1 MVEIAAAY
9 LAGPAD
15 AGLKASTI
23 AGCCAAIVYAHKLAG
38 HEPPTNAEPV
48 KAVMR
53 GICRR
58 IGTAPERK
66 APATAK
72 AIAGMLKRIPD
83 APPGLRDRALLLI
96 GFSAALRRSEIVA
109 LNLADI
115 APRQA
120 AWTARRCS
128 TRASTPAQSARNFSA
143 AGSERDRVMVKGCA
157 RSSLETVS
165 VAFGRPVRIG

>member
-1 MVEIAAAY
+1 MIFPWLIGALIPSVTAMIDDIVEGFEDAVGEPIFARWCASAGHPPIPAMVEIAAAY
-9 LAGPAD
+9 LAGLAD

-23 AGCCAAIVYAHKLAG
+23 ARCCAAIVYAHKLAG

-120 AWTARRCS
+120 A
-128 TRASTPAQSARNFSA
+128 
-143 AGSERDRVMVKGCA
+143 
-157 RSSLETVS
+157 
-165 VAFGRPVRIG
+165 

>member
-1 MVEIAAAY
+1 M
-9 LAGPAD
+9 
-15 AGLKASTI
+15 
-23 AGCCAAIVYAHKLAG
+23 YAHKLAG

-120 AWTARRCS
+120 A
-128 TRASTPAQSARNFSA
+128 
-143 AGSERDRVMVKGCA
+143 
-157 RSSLETVS
+157 
-165 VAFGRPVRIG
+165 

>member
-1 MVEIAAAY
+1 VTDDGPITPCDGHDLPWLIGALIPSVTAMIDDIVEGFEDAVEEPIFARWCASAGHPPIPAMVEIAAAY
-9 LAGPAD
+9 
-15 AGLKASTI
+15 
-23 AGCCAAIVYAHKLAG
+23 LAG

-53 GICRR
+53 GIRRR

-96 GFSAALRRSEIVA
+96 GLSAALRRSEIVA

-120 AWTARRCS
+120 A
-128 TRASTPAQSARNFSA
+128 
-143 AGSERDRVMVKGCA
+143 
-157 RSSLETVS
+157 
-165 VAFGRPVRIG
+165 